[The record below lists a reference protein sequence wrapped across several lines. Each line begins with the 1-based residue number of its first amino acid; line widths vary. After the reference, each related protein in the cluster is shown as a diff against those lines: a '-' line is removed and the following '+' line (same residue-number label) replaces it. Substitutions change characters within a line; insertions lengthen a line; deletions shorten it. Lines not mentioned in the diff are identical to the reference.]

1 MRTVVPFDG
10 LFLRDGGEDSCMRDY
25 LWVEKRER
33 LKSWCWL
40 MVNTNL
46 LTQVLT

>member
-1 MRTVVPFDG
+1 MRTVVTFDG

-33 LKSWCWL
+33 L

-46 LTQVLT
+46 HTQVLM